1 MADWVDLEASQS
13 VRSSPGVTAKTLAAV
28 LNGSMS
34 VCSCPL
40 KQSVWHAE
48 ALTAG
53 TALTALSEETA
64 LTVSTV
70 LRGETALVEETETC
84 LRMEILAESRLA
96 MMGVRVVTLWGT
108 RLAGL
113 VCETLRYRMKN
124 GTWCWAVGVCRKVCV
139 LLILA

>member
-1 MADWVDLEASQS
+1 MEMLV
-13 VRSSPGVTAKTLAAV
+13 AV

-40 KQSVWHAE
+40 KQPAWHAAALTTGT
-48 ALTAG
+48 ALTALSEE

-70 LRGETALVEETETC
+70 LRGETALVEETKTC
-84 LRMEILAESRLA
+84 LRMEILEESRLA

-124 GTWCWAVGVCRKVCV
+124 GTWC
-139 LLILA
+139 